1 MDTSYKT
8 PQWSE
13 MCCSGN
19 EEWLK
24 KAKSP
29 LPDLTVRGTNRC
41 SFDPHSRIAH
51 RTIAVALLL
60 EENIKTPSKNASAS
74 LRKARMTALP
84 NLMAGRRR
92 NAAHHSWVT
101 RKDPTKDSAPE
112 WRRPH
117 FELCWRSRKMSEDA
131 FKGGNTNR
139 NVRRYSRH
147 LKGRRGV
154 TNLLT

>member
-74 LRKARMTALP
+74 LRKARVTALP

-92 NAAHHSWVT
+92 DARAPFVGHSKGPDKRFGPRMEASTFWIMLKV
-101 RKDPTKDSAPE
+101 PE
-112 WRRPH
+112 
-117 FELCWRSRKMSEDA
+117 
-131 FKGGNTNR
+131 
-139 NVRRYSRH
+139 NVRGC
-147 LKGRRGV
+147 LQRGEHQPECPKV
-154 TNLLT
+154 FPAPKR